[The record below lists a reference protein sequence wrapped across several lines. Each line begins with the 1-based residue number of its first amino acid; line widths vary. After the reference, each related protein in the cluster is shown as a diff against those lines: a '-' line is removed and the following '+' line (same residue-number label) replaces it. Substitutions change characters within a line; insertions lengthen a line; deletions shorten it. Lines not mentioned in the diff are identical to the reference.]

1 MSEKFQST
9 FGIDSLRNIPKE
21 VKRSLCAH
29 CDHMAYSEKK
39 GNKQNGS
46 IHTHDLSPV
55 TLEPINKKSQN
66 LV

>member
-1 MSEKFQST
+1 MSEKFHST

-29 CDHMAYSEKK
+29 CDHMAYSKK
-39 GNKQNGS
+39 KVKQNGT
-46 IHTHDLSPV
+46 IHAHDLSPV
-55 TLEPINKKSQN
+55 TLESINKKSQN